1 MASLVSPG
9 VSVSITNESF
19 FIPAAA
25 PTVPL
30 FFVAT
35 VEGKFQPDGVTP
47 AAGTYEHDVIR
58 TVTSLKQSTEL
69 YGIPKFLAD
78 SAGNQYHGD
87 ARNEYGLFALNQFL
101 GIGNLAYVIRANVNL
116 DNDLTSVRNAWDNEI
131 DAASINLTNLATT
144 LISQYN
150 TTNGYTPSTPGTSG
164 HKDVLFSV
172 AKLSTDP
179 TGLLN
184 DGTAG
189 YEVVNTGGGHVGT
202 DPTGLANNATVYT
215 ATVTVDGGAPIALNI
230 TGSSAQTYTALLGLI
245 NTALGVNATAAIVSG
260 NIRITSASLGAT
272 SSISIADTSLFNSLS
287 GWTATGPAVPG
298 SGTVYSTTI
307 TIDGTPHVVN
317 ILGSYAQT
325 FSTLLSRIN
334 TALGVSGSAALVA
347 GNIRVSSAT
356 TGPTST
362 VSTIVDGAP
371 ALFATLT
378 NFSSFGVSVA
388 GTISPYK
395 VTVTEAE
402 FLSLVTQATAS
413 LFSSFTF
420 QNAQTHFIDSALN
433 VMLIY
438 ANGYSNPSTG
448 SYQGLTGDANAWVS
462 GNLGSTPNH
471 TTEWTPTEAANTL
484 IASADKF
491 KFTVE
496 FQNDTVFTLG
506 ANDAA
511 RRTTITT
518 ALAASINSNT
528 DIRSENYEYNLVIC
542 PGYPEVVDE
551 LLNLVLDIK
560 EEAFVIADTPMNL
573 DEPGVVSWSN
583 TVARQHSTNVAYYYP
598 AGLAS
603 NLDGVNVACAASGI
617 ALRTYAY
624 SDSVSQLWFA
634 PAGTRRGLVSGVS
647 EVGYVSGSLGGPT
660 TFVQLD
666 LNQGQ
671 RDDLYKYFTN
681 INPIVF
687 FPGRGLVVWGQKTS
701 APDASAMDRVNVS
714 RLVKYIARQ
723 LRKNTMSFVFE
734 PNDQLTR
741 NNLKAVVDAFL
752 GNLIVLRGLYD
763 YATICDTS
771 NNTPAV
777 IDSNE
782 MIIDVAIKPVKAAE
796 FIIIPIRI
804 VSTGAQ
810 I

>member
-9 VSVSITNESF
+9 ISVSITNESF
-19 FIPAAA
+19 FIPASA

-30 FFVAT
+30 IFLAT
-35 VEGKFQPDGVTP
+35 AEGKFQADGITP
-47 AAGTYEHDVIR
+47 AAGTFEHDVIR

-78 SAGNQYHGD
+78 TAGNQYHGD
-87 ARNEYGLFALNQFL
+87 ARNEYGLFALNHFL
-101 GIGNLAYVIRANVNL
+101 GIGSKAFAIRSNVNL

-131 DAASINLTNLATT
+131 DSAAINLTNLATSF
-144 LISQYN
+144 ISQYN
-150 TTNGYTPSTPGTSG
+150 TINGYTPSTPGVSG
-164 HKDVLFSV
+164 HQDVNFTAPHLIGD
-172 AKLSTDP
+172 STS
-179 TGLLN
+179 LVN

-189 YEVVNTGGGHVGT
+189 YEPVNTGGGHVGG

-215 ATVTVDGGAPIALNI
+215 ATVAVDGGVPISLNI
-230 TGSSAQTYTALLGLI
+230 TGSAAQTYTTLLGLI
-245 NTALGVNATAAIVSG
+245 NTALGVSATAAIVSG
-260 NIRITSASLGAT
+260 NIRITSALLGPT
-272 SSISIADTSLFNSLS
+272 SSILITDTSLFNSLS
-287 GWTATGPAVPG
+287 GWVSTGPAVAG
-298 SGTVYSTTI
+298 SGTVYTATVTI
-307 TIDGTPHVVN
+307 NGTGHPVS

-325 FSTLLSRIN
+325 FTTLLSRLN
-334 TALGVSGSAALVA
+334 TALGVFGSATLVA
-347 GNIRVSSAT
+347 GNIRIFSAT

-362 VSTIVDGAP
+362 VVITAGT
-371 ALFATLT
+371 LFAPPLS
-378 NFSSFGVSVA
+378 NFSGLGASVA
-388 GTISPYK
+388 GTISPFK

-420 QNAQTHFIDSALN
+420 VNAQTDFIDSALV
-433 VMLIY
+433 VMQIY
-438 ANGYSNPSTG
+438 ANGYSNPATG
-448 SYQGLTGDANAWVS
+448 SYQGLTGDANAWVA

-491 KFTVE
+491 KFTIL
-496 FQNDTVFTLG
+496 FQSDTVFTLG

-511 RRTTITT
+511 RRVTIVT

-528 DIRSENYEYNLVIC
+528 DIRSENFEYNLVLC
-542 PGYPEVVDE
+542 PGYPEVVVD
-551 LLNLVLDIK
+551 LINLVTDIK

-573 DEPGVVSWSN
+573 DEPGTATWAN
-583 TVARQHSTNVAYYYP
+583 TVARQHSINVAYYYP
-598 AGLAS
+598 AGLAA
-603 NLDGVNVACAASGI
+603 NLDGVNVAVAASGI
-617 ALRTYAY
+617 ALRTYTF

-634 PAGTRRGLVSGVS
+634 PAGTRRGIVTGVDF
-647 EVGYVSGSLGGPT
+647 VGYVTGSLGGPT
-660 TFVQLD
+660 TFVELD

-671 RDDLYKYFTN
+671 RDDLYQYFTN

-687 FPGRGLVVWGQKTS
+687 FPGRGLIIWGQKTS
-701 APDASAMDRVNVS
+701 APDASALDRVNVS
-714 RLVKYIARQ
+714 RLVKYVARS

-741 NNLKAVVDAFL
+741 NNLKSVVDAFL
-752 GNLIVLRGLYD
+752 GNLIVQRGLYD

-777 IDSNE
+777 IDQNE
-782 MIIDVAIKPVKAAE
+782 LIIDVAIKPVKAAE